1 VASLLRRGLVAG
13 LLAGLVA
20 GVFYLIAGEPVI
32 QQALRYESAAPGGH
46 AVEVFSRGTQRLGL
60 VAAVMLYGTAMG
72 GVFGFVY
79 ALLEPRLAAGSSWDR
94 ALRLAAAAFAAAW
107 LVPFLKYP
115 SNPPGVGD
123 PASGPERTRLYLAMV
138 AVSLAAWV
146 GAWLLSRGLADRGVP
161 RPVRQLV
168 VGAAWLVV
176 IMGAYALLPEVRLET
191 NVPAAVLWDARKAS
205 AAGQALLWLSLG
217 VSFGWLSLWAES
229 ARAGRAGSG
238 ATRRLPW
245 ARRGPRRA

>member
-32 QQALRYESAAPGGH
+32 QQALRYESAAPAGH

-72 GVFGFVY
+72 GVFGFLY

-94 ALRLAAAAFAAAW
+94 SLRLATAAFASAW

-123 PASGPERTRLYLAMV
+123 PATGPERTRLYLAMV
-138 AVSLAAWV
+138 AISLAAWV
-146 GAWLLSRGLADRGVP
+146 GAWLLSRRLADRGVP
-161 RPVRQLV
+161 RAARQLV
-168 VGAAWLVV
+168 VGAAYLVV
-176 IMGAYALLPEVRLET
+176 ILGAYALLPDVRLET

-229 ARAGRAGSG
+229 SRRAAVAGR
-238 ATRRLPW
+238 
-245 ARRGPRRA
+245 